1 MSKVVNENI
10 VKVQKGIEE
19 DRKVI
24 DDTIS
29 VLAEFEQGDLCQRVT
44 SNTENPALQKLTQLL
59 NKMGGTIETNID
71 GVLNVLEQYSNSN
84 YMNKVKTDGIKEH
97 LLNLANGVNTLGDAI
112 SNMLVENKQNGLTLG
127 DSSAILL
134 NNVDTLNK
142 NSNHAAAS
150 LEETAAALEEV
161 TSIISSNTNNVIKMS
176 QFASQITSSA
186 NEGQELAKQTTT
198 SMNEIDTEVN
208 AINDAISVIDQIAFQ
223 TNILSLNAAVEAA
236 TAGEAG
242 KGFAVVAQEVRN
254 LASRSAEAASEI
266 KNLVTNATQKANE
279 GKTISSKMIDGY
291 TELNNNIAKTVELIS
306 NIESASKEQ
315 QLGIVQINDAVNSL
329 DKQTQENAN
338 IASQTHT
345 IAVQTDTIA
354 NLVVSNA
361 NESEFLGKDSVRAKT
376 EEEVSFVEK
385 RDPNNQNNYSGK
397 ERREPDSIEKKTKT
411 VKQGSSTK
419 KIVQPIVSNVK
430 DDEWSSF

>member
-1 MSKVVNENI
+1 
-10 VKVQKGIEE
+10 
-19 DRKVI
+19 
-24 DDTIS
+24 
-29 VLAEFEQGDLCQRVT
+29 
-44 SNTENPALQKLTQLL
+44 
-59 NKMGGTIETNID
+59 MGGTIETNID